1 MQKVLAM
8 TTRIGDLRSEAEGW
22 SMEDGDLVVWSSPRY
37 PDAPV
42 GLVPS
47 PTRKYLPKTPLH
59 ALADGWKLLAPPE
72 MIKNDDGSVY
82 KDDNGSTYYNWWF
95 VRDEW

>member
-1 MQKVLAM
+1 MQKVLSM
-8 TTRIGDLRSEAEGW
+8 TTSGRDLRSEVDGW

-42 GLVPS
+42 GLTPG
-47 PTRKYLPKTPLH
+47 PIKKYWPKTPLH
-59 ALADGWKLLAPPE
+59 ALGDGWKLLAPPE
-72 MIKNDDGSVY
+72 PVMSDDGSIY
-82 KDDNGSTYYNWWF
+82 KDDNGKTYFNWWF